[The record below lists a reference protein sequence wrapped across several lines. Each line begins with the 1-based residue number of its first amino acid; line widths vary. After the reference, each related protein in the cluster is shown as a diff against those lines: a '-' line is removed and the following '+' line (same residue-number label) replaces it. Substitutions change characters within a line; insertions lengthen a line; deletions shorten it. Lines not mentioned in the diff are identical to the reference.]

1 METKT
6 ELAIS
11 VRNLTFGY
19 TRKRVLQGVDLDVP
33 EGQVTALVGA
43 NGAGKSTLL
52 SILAGAEPYRARFEL
67 PWRKSAATVRVLG
80 MDPVRD
86 GHRVRAAVGYV
97 PDRTDLPK
105 WMRIRDHFALLAALY
120 PTWDDVEAA
129 RLLAEFDLD
138 PKQRYSELSK
148 GQRALENLAAELAHR
163 PRLLLLDEPFSG
175 LDPLARRK
183 VLDGVIAHLCEDGRT
198 VLLVSHSIADVER
211 CADHV
216 ALFAH
221 GRVTRVSSVDEL
233 RATNERGDLEEALV
247 AVAAEGRAA

>member
-1 METKT
+1 MQTHT

-11 VRNLTFGY
+11 LRNLTFGY
-19 TRKRVLQGVDLDVP
+19 TRRRVLQGVDLDVP
-33 EGQVTALVGA
+33 VGQVTALIGA

-67 PWRKSAATVRVLG
+67 PWRKRAATVRVLG
-80 MDPVRD
+80 LDPAQH

-120 PTWDDVEAA
+120 PTWDAGEAQ
-129 RLLAEFDLD
+129 RLLADFDLD
-138 PKQRYSELSK
+138 PKLRYSELSK
-148 GQRALENLAAELAHR
+148 GQRALENLAGELAHR

-183 VLDGVIAHLCEDGRT
+183 VLDGVISHLCEDGRT

-216 ALFAH
+216 ALFAN
-221 GRVTRVSSVDEL
+221 GRVTEVTSVEDL
-233 RATNERGDLEEALV
+233 RASNERGDLEEALV
-247 AVAAEGRAA
+247 AVAAAGRAA

>member
-1 METKT
+1 METT
-6 ELAIS
+6 PTLAIH
-11 VRNLTFGY
+11 VRDLTFGY
-19 TRKRVLQGVDLDVP
+19 TRKRVLDGVDLDVP
-33 EGQVTALVGA
+33 EGRVTALVGA

-52 SILAGAEPYRARFEL
+52 AILAGAEPYRARFEL
-67 PWRKSAATVRVLG
+67 PWRRSRATVRVLG
-80 MDPVRD
+80 LDPVRD
-86 GHRVRAAVGYV
+86 GHAVRASVGYV

-105 WMRIRDHFALLAALY
+105 WMRIRDHFALLRALY
-120 PTWDDVEAA
+120 PTWDDAEAA
-129 RLLAEFDLD
+129 RLLGEFDLD
-138 PKQRYSELSK
+138 PGQRYRELSK

-198 VLLVSHSIADVER
+198 VLLVSHSIADIER

-221 GRVTRVSSVDEL
+221 GRVTRVASVDEL

>member
-1 METKT
+1 MNTGSD
-6 ELAIS
+6 LAIV
-11 VRNLTFGY
+11 VRGLNFGY
-19 TRKRVLQGVDLDVP
+19 GRRPVLNGVDLDVP
-33 EGQVTALVGA
+33 TGAVTALVGA

-52 SILAGAEPYRARFEL
+52 AILAGAEPYRARFER
-67 PWRKSAATVRVLG
+67 PWRRSRAEVRVLG
-80 MDPVRD
+80 LDPVRD
-86 GHRVRAAVGYV
+86 GQRVRAAVGYV

-120 PTWDDVEAA
+120 RTWDGDEAE
-129 RLLAEFDLD
+129 RLLAEFGLD
-138 PKQRYSELSK
+138 PRQRYSELSK
-148 GQRALENLAAELAHR
+148 GQRALENLAGELAHR

-183 VLDGVIAHLCEDGRT
+183 VLDGVITHLCEDGRT
-198 VLLVSHSIADVER
+198 VLLVSHSIADIER

-221 GRVTRVSSVDEL
+221 GRVTRVASVDEL

>member
-1 METKT
+1 MEQVN

-11 VRNLTFGY
+11 VRGLNFGY
-19 TRKRVLQGVDLDVP
+19 IRRAVLKGVDLDVP
-33 EGQVTALVGA
+33 VGQVTALVGA

-67 PWRKSAATVRVLG
+67 PWRRSKAVVRVLG
-80 MDPVRD
+80 MDPVRQ
-86 GHRVRAAVGYV
+86 GHQVRAAVGYV
-97 PDRTDLPK
+97 PDHTDLPK
-105 WMRIRDHFALLAALY
+105 WMRIRDHFALLGALY
-120 PTWDDVEAA
+120 RTWDKTEAA
-129 RLLAEFDLD
+129 RLLSEFDLE
-138 PKQRYSELSK
+138 PRMRYAELSK
-148 GQRALENLAAELAHR
+148 GQR

-211 CADHV
+211 CADNV

-221 GRVTRVSSVDEL
+221 GKVTRVTSVDEL
-233 RATNERGDLEEALV
+233 RASNERGDLEEALV
-247 AVAAEGRAA
+247 AVATEGRTPSTSAGRAA